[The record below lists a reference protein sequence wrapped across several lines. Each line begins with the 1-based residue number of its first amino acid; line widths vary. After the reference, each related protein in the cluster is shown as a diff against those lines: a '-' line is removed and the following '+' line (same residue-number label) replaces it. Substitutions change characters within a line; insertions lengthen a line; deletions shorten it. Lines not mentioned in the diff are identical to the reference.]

1 MEKLILS
8 TLSLPSL
15 KQWVNLDEYG
25 IADYDWLNVEAISLS
40 EAEQQ
45 ELQRLRLRL
54 LNHRTLLMNEA
65 TIWARGIYPLLL
77 LAEQGNIEAWAG
89 VAMRATYLQFEME
102 GIADGVLGKCVSG
115 FIETPYLIVVEA
127 KRGLEAQNPVYQL
140 YGQLLVAAHLNW
152 ENNPKE
158 PQEIFGC
165 YTIADSWSFIRAEVN
180 GMIADR
186 PIMRIESSRQY
197 AEQYDAETIVKILKG
212 IVSKYVRPFNNKDN
226 PPA

>member
-1 MEKLILS
+1 M
-8 TLSLPSL
+8 
-15 KQWVNLDEYG
+15 
-25 IADYDWLNVEAISLS
+25 EAISLS

-89 VAMRATYLQFEME
+89 VAMRATYPQFEIE
-102 GIADGVLGKCVSG
+102 GIADGVLGKCISG
-115 FIETPYLIVVEA
+115 FIETPYLIVIEA

-180 GMIADR
+180 GMITDR
-186 PIMRIESSRQY
+186 PTMRIESSRQY
-197 AEQYDAETIVKILKG
+197 AEQYDAEMIAKILKG
-212 IVSKYVRPFNNKDN
+212 IVSKYVKPFNKKDN
-226 PPA
+226 S

>member
-8 TLSLPSL
+8 TLSLPIL
-15 KQWVNLDEYG
+15 KQWVNLNEYG

-89 VAMRATYLQFEME
+89 VAMRATYPQFEIE

-115 FIETPYLIVVEA
+115 FIETPYLIVIEA

-186 PIMRIESSRQY
+186 PTMRIESSRQY
-197 AEQYDAETIVKILKG
+197 AEQYDAETIAKILKG

-226 PPA
+226 LPA

>member
-8 TLSLPSL
+8 TLSLPIL
-15 KQWVNLDEYG
+15 KQWVNLNEYG

-89 VAMRATYLQFEME
+89 VAMRATYPQFEIE

-115 FIETPYLIVVEA
+115 FIETPYLIVIEA

-152 ENNPKE
+152 ENNLKE

-186 PIMRIESSRQY
+186 PTMRIESSRQY
-197 AEQYDAETIVKILKG
+197 AEQYDAETIAKILKG

-226 PPA
+226 LPA

>member
-8 TLSLPSL
+8 TLSLPIL
-15 KQWVNLDEYG
+15 KQWVNLNEYG

-89 VAMRATYLQFEME
+89 VAMRATYPQFEIE
-102 GIADGVLGKCVSG
+102 EIADGVLGKCVSG

-152 ENNPKE
+152 ENDSEE

-180 GMIADR
+180 GMSADR
-186 PIMRIESSRQY
+186 PTMRIEFSRQY
-197 AEQYDAETIVKILKG
+197 AEQYDAETIAKILKG
-212 IVSKYVRPFNNKDN
+212 IVSKYVN
-226 PPA
+226 PASN

>member
-1 MEKLILS
+1 MEKLVLS
-8 TLSLPSL
+8 TLSLPIL
-15 KQWVNLDEYG
+15 KRWVNLDESG
-25 IADYDWLNVEAISLS
+25 IAEYEWLNVAAISLN

-54 LNHRTLLMNEA
+54 WNHRTLLMNEA

-77 LAEQGNIEAWAG
+77 LAEQDNIEAWAG
-89 VAMRATYLQFEME
+89 VAMSAKYPQFE
-102 GIADGVLGKCVSG
+102 IDCIVDGVLGKCVSG
-115 FIETPYLIVVEA
+115 FIESPYLMIVEA
-127 KRGLEAQNPVYQL
+127 KRGLEAQNPLYQL

-152 ENNPKE
+152 ENDQIE

-180 GMIADR
+180 GILTDR
-186 PIMRIESSRQY
+186 PTMRIESSRQY

-212 IVSKYVRPFNNKDN
+212 IVSKYVKLSGH
-226 PPA
+226 

>member
-1 MEKLILS
+1 MEKLIPS
-8 TLSLPSL
+8 TLSLPIL
-15 KQWVNLDEYG
+15 KKWVNLNEHG
-25 IADYDWLNVEAISLS
+25 IADYDWLNVEGISLS
-40 EAEQQ
+40 EIEQQ

-89 VAMRATYLQFEME
+89 VAMRATYPQFEIE

-115 FIETPYLIVVEA
+115 FIEAPYLIVIEA

-140 YGQLLVAAHLNW
+140 YGQLLAAAHLNW
-152 ENNPKE
+152 ENNSQE

-186 PIMRIESSRQY
+186 PTLQIESSRQY
-197 AEQYDAETIVKILKG
+197 AEQYDAETIAKILKG
-212 IVSKYVRPFNNKDN
+212 MVSKYVN
-226 PPA
+226 PSSNLS